1 MFLLIVCQQIQNI
14 LKFKYLKQLDLVN
27 LSCLGNLGNK
37 ALTNIN
43 ILLARNNLPGLLSN
57 LNLNGINKIERKIRE
72 KGAVRAEKDLLYLF

>member
-14 LKFKYLKQLDLVN
+14 VKFKYLKQLDLVN

-43 ILLARNNLPGLLSN
+43 ILLVRNNLPG
-57 LNLNGINKIERKIRE
+57 
-72 KGAVRAEKDLLYLF
+72 